1 MLALSIAA
9 RRPLQEGLAGS
20 AGGVDRSARGATRPA
35 HNMFAVPFSQRR
47 RPWSGETGRSSN
59 AH

>member
-20 AGGVDRSARGATRPA
+20 AGGVDRSARGATRPT
-35 HNMFAVPFSQRR
+35 H
-47 RPWSGETGRSSN
+47 
-59 AH
+59 